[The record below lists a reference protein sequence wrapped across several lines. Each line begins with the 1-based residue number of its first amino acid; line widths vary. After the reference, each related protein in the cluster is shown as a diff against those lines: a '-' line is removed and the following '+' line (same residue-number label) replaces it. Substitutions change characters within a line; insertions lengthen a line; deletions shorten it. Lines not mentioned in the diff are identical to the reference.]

1 MLLLPFQNSETAL
14 GVFTPVD
21 HESSPGSTSHKHK
34 VFRCGHLKAL
44 VTDNIMVRSGEAE
57 ARPHHIHP
65 EQKKKSRSLR
75 TQGWLWSVSLL
86 HGEWVRTQDF
96 VF

>member
-65 EQKKKSRSLR
+65 EQKKKAGLFKHRAGSCQYPSC
-75 TQGWLWSVSLL
+75 TVDG
-86 HGEWVRTQDF
+86 
-96 VF
+96 

>member
-1 MLLLPFQNSETAL
+1 MLLLPFQNSEKAL

-21 HESSPGSTSHKHK
+21 HESVPGSTSHKHK

-44 VTDNIMVRSGEAE
+44 VKAEWSDLGRLRPGPITFIQSG
-57 ARPHHIHP
+57 R
-65 EQKKKSRSLR
+65 KSRSLQ
-75 TQGWLWSVSLL
+75 TQGWLLSVSLL
-86 HGEWVRTQDF
+86 HGGWVRTQDF

>member
-65 EQKKKSRSLR
+65 EQKKKAGLFEHRAGSCQYPSC
-75 TQGWLWSVSLL
+75 TVDG
-86 HGEWVRTQDF
+86 
-96 VF
+96 

>member
-1 MLLLPFQNSETAL
+1 MLLLPFQNSEKAL

-21 HESSPGSTSHKHK
+21 SSPGSTSHKHK

-44 VTDNIMVRSGEAE
+44 VTAE
-57 ARPHHIHP
+57 WSDLGRLRPGPITFI
-65 EQKKKSRSLR
+65 QSRRKSRSLQ
-75 TQGWLWSVSLL
+75 TQGWLLSVSLL
-86 HGEWVRTQDF
+86 HGGWVRTQVF

>member
-1 MLLLPFQNSETAL
+1 MLLLPFQNSEKAL

-65 EQKKKSRSLR
+65 ERKKK
-75 TQGWLWSVSLL
+75 QVSSNTGLAL
-86 HGEWVRTQDF
+86 VSIPTARRMGKNT
-96 VF
+96 